1 MTSNEFYGKINRR
14 FDKRE
19 KELREMGYKRE
30 TLSAYNVALYVRV
43 RHGKTHAIP
52 AGTVM
57 NASKRVWDDMITEC
71 QRFCHAY

>member
-1 MTSNEFYGKINRR
+1 MTSNEFYGKLNKR

-30 TLSAYNVALYVRV
+30 TLFAYNIALYVRV
-43 RHGKTHAIP
+43 RHGKIHAIS

-57 NASKRVWDDMITEC
+57 NASKRVWEDHITEC
-71 QRFCHAY
+71 QRFCHSY